1 MSTDVTAKTPA
12 PASPGKGGP
21 ASGEGLLQL
30 MLGGMRRNM
39 RQYGMLMAL
48 GLIVVLFA
56 VWTDGDLLLPR
67 NVSNLVLQNSYILIL
82 AIGMM
87 LVIIAGHIDLS
98 VGSLTAFIGAMAAV
112 LMVEHDLPGRSPW
125 CCAWPSAPWRARY
138 RASSSPTSAYRRSS

>member
-1 MSTDVTAKTPA
+1 MSTDVTDRNPA
-12 PASPGKGGP
+12 PAPPGKSGP
-21 ASGEGLLQL
+21 ASGGGLLQL
-30 MLGGMRRNM
+30 VLDGMRRNM

-56 VWTDGDLLLPR
+56 VWSDGDLLLPR

-112 LMVEHDLPGRSPW
+112 LMVEHDMPW
-125 CCAWPSAPWRARY
+125 
-138 RASSSPTSAYRRSS
+138 